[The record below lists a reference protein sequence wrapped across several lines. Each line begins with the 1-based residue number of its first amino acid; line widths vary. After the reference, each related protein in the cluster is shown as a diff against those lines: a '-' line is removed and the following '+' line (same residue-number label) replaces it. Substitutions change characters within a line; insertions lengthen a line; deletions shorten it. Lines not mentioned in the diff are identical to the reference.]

1 MVWML
6 LPVLCVFGQA
16 NTEEPL
22 LLANE
27 FAERASGRPRDGSTC
42 ATRPPGRR

>member
-27 FAERASGRPRDGSTC
+27 FAELRVWPAQGRFDLRDTASG
-42 ATRPPGRR
+42 